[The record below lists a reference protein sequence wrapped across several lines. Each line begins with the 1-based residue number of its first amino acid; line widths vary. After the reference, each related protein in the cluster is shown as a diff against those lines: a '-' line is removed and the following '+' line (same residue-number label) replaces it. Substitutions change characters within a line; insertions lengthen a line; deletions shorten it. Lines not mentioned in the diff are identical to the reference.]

1 MSTPDKRHTRI
12 DFDALRIRRG
22 HTQTEETQSSL
33 GTSKRTASDASLGDL
48 ASARRRGIVY
58 STNVEKRAQLAR
70 PPHFPVNAN
79 GLIVK
84 PGDPWQDFEV
94 SHRLRFGVDYRVTVA
109 ERKSS
114 PYDIVAIRTFSGV
127 MEQAQVRMLR
137 GIQHDNFTRTLD
149 VFQST
154 ESTYVVF
161 EQAHVSLHEISRSR
175 AKITK
180 IELAAI
186 LGQVGSQRC
195 FSPGRRTDFSSWL
208 MGLCTCL
215 SKA

>member
-1 MSTPDKRHTRI
+1 MSTPSKRHTRI
-12 DFDALRIRRG
+12 DIDALRVRRG
-22 HTQTEETQSSL
+22 HTSKTEDTQSSL

-48 ASARRRGIVY
+48 ASVRRHGIVY
-58 STNVEKRAQLAR
+58 PTNVEERPQLAR

-79 GLIVK
+79 GLIK
-84 PGDPWQDFEV
+84 RGDPWQDFEA
-94 SHRLRFGVDYRVTVA
+94 SHRLRFGTDYRVVVA

-114 PYDIVAIRTFSGV
+114 PYDIVAIRTLSSV
-127 MEQAQVRMLR
+127 MEQAQARLLR
-137 GIQHDNFTRTLD
+137 SIQHDNFTRTLD

-175 AKITK
+175 AKISK

-186 LGQVGSQRC
+186 LGQV
-195 FSPGRRTDFSSWL
+195 SPQHCSSS
-208 MGLCTCL
+208 G
-215 SKA
+215 